1 MFLRV
6 LSLALA
12 ALIVALQ
19 QPLWLGK
26 GGWLMVWKQEAEL
39 EKAQSQN
46 AALQRRNVALE
57 AEVQDLKQGFDAIE
71 ERARNELGMVK
82 QDELFIQVLDTTNTT
97 TTPVTPPAD
106 STPVVP
112 H

>member
-12 ALIVALQ
+12 VLIVALQ

-39 EKAQSQN
+39 EKAQAHN
-46 AALQRRNVALE
+46 AALQRRNMALE
-57 AEVQDLKQGFDAIE
+57 AEVLDLKQGFDAIE

-97 TTPVTPPAD
+97 TAPAPLPAD